1 MIKISNLKK
10 SLSTIDASITEIL
23 NSFESSALQIVLV
36 VDNSTKLIGIIT
48 DGDIRRHLLDAG
60 VLTYSTSKT
69 LMNSDFISVPEG
81 TDICQIE
88 SLMKTYQ
95 IHHIPVLDEN
105 GVLVGLHHIDH
116 IENSVSYSNLVV
128 IMAGGLGQ
136 RLHPYTLDVPKP
148 MLPINGQPMLE
159 NLIFRL
165 SAQGFNNIF
174 ISVNYR
180 GEQIEN
186 YFGDGSEFGVSI
198 TYLRENSPMGTAGS
212 LSLLPN
218 IDKSILILNG
228 DVVTNLD
235 FSRVIRYHE
244 KTSSLATVCLRNH
257 EVQIPYAVARSSG
270 KSILELT
277 EKPTYSFPV
286 NAGIYVLSHE
296 ALVRIPS
303 ARFDMT
309 ELLDDILNDGISVNG
324 FPMHESWRDIGTPD
338 DYKEVQSKS

>member
-1 MIKISNLKK
+1 MIHYEKISRSTLSKDSGFNSVVK
-10 SLSTIDASITEIL
+10 SLE
-23 NSFESSALQIVLV
+23 ESALQIVLIIEE
-36 VDNSTKLIGIIT
+36 NKLIGVIT
-48 DGDIRRHLLDAG
+48 DGDIRRCLLNGYD
-60 VLTYSTSKT
+60 LTQVKAKQ
-69 LMNSDFISVPEG
+69 LMNTDFVSVPEG
-81 TDICQIE
+81 TDIVDVK
-88 SLMKTYQ
+88 SLMKTHQ
-95 IHHIPVLDEN
+95 IHQVPVLNNNEF
-105 GVLVGLHHIDH
+105 LMGLHHIDH
-116 IENSVSYSNLVV
+116 FEDSTSLTNPVV
-128 IMAGGLGQ
+128 IMAGGLGK

-148 MLPINGQPMLE
+148 MLPVNGQPMLE
-159 NLIFRL
+159 SLLYRL
-165 SAQGFNNIF
+165 SDQGFNNIF

-198 TYLRENSPMGTAGS
+198 TYIRESSPMGTAGS
-212 LSLLPN
+212 LSLLPT
-218 IDKSILILNG
+218 IDKSILIMNG

-235 FSRVIRYHE
+235 YSRVIRYHE

-309 ELLDDILNDGISVNG
+309 ELLDDILNDGITVNG
-324 FPMHESWRDIGTPD
+324 FPMHESWRDIGTPK
-338 DYKEVQSKS
+338 DYKEVQLKS